1 MVPPVGEIVAV
12 PVHAIVGEL
21 KQAMENALKDTYCIT
36 DEFVLMEISELRHE
50 SRVCLK
56 AKENGHRKLFSY
68 GTVQSESMIGF
79 IPWCQVWATNGATL
93 SGQTG
98 IRSFVACCVD

>member
-1 MVPPVGEIVAV
+1 MEMVLPVGEIVVV
-12 PVHAIVGEL
+12 PMHAIVGEL
-21 KQAMENALKDTYCIT
+21 KQAVENALKDTYCIT

-79 IPWCQVWATNGATL
+79 IPWCQV
-93 SGQTG
+93 
-98 IRSFVACCVD
+98 